1 MADLTGLDFNPDDI
15 EIKDRG
21 TLLPPGGYEMCI
33 TKSDVTDNKKADG
46 KILELH
52 WTVLSGDHVNDITKD
67 FINLTNPSEMCQR
80 IGQETLARICKAV
93 GHTGKLTNSN
103 MLHGIPCWNKVVQ
116 EDSKTLKD
124 DGTPFKNNRI
134 KDYQPI
140 SAKPAGGTSS
150 SATTG
155 STAGNAA
162 PATKAKSA
170 W

>member
-1 MADLTGLDFNPDDI
+1 MADLAGLDFNPDNI
-15 EIKDRG
+15 EIKKRG

-33 TKSDVTDNKKADG
+33 TKSDVIDNKNADG

-52 WTVLSGDHVNDITKD
+52 WTVLSGYHVNDIIKD

-93 GHTGKLTNSN
+93 GHTGKLPNSN
-103 MLHGIPCWNKVVQ
+103 MLHGVPCWNKVIQ

-140 SAKPAGGTSS
+140 SAKPAGG
-150 SATTG
+150 SATAGTAN
-155 STAGNAA
+155 TAGNAA
-162 PATKAKSA
+162 PATKAKSV